1 MDFNR
6 PEDVAI
12 RYDARSCDDRRQRNV
27 AITHQDRR
35 RKQRRN
41 TELQAFL
48 WASNQPGL
56 RT

>member
-1 MDFNR
+1 MDFNKHK
-6 PEDVAI
+6 EGAI

-27 AITHQDRR
+27 AISHQDRR
-35 RKQRRN
+35 TKQRRN

-48 WASNQPGL
+48 WANNQTGL